1 MYLISNQSVFK
12 SVFHEE
18 FSGVCTKFEFGHFG
32 HFRFRFLQFCTKILG
47 KLEMVQINSG
57 RGDFENMVF
66 KKIYYRQVPGK
77 SSASQKTTNRQ
88 HVIPVL
94 TGKCQRIACGC
105 FDLRRISLRGKSEIK
120 KNQNKT
126 KKWLFFRFEKENI
139 FLIPKILLYIS
150 KYMIYY
156 YHKYSKRV
164 LLVYIFNFIVAE
176 KVLKVKN
183 FPFKSLIFL
192 FFTLLLLLVLIY

>member
-57 RGDFENMVF
+57 RGYFKNMVF

-105 FDLRRISLRGKSEIK
+105 FDLRRISLRGKSGIK
-120 KNQNKT
+120 KIKT
-126 KKWLFFRFEKENI
+126 KQKNGCFFA
-139 FLIPKILLYIS
+139 
-150 KYMIYY
+150 
-156 YHKYSKRV
+156 SKRK
-164 LLVYIFNFIVAE
+164 IFF
-176 KVLKVKN
+176 
-183 FPFKSLIFL
+183 
-192 FFTLLLLLVLIY
+192 